1 MQITKLYK
9 AIAETG
15 ATHFQT
21 QDGDLLSI
29 DSKEYQERKDYFIKG
44 GYTIEDDY
52 IRSRKILRCAKIEK
66 DVTITINRPVVNGEK
81 LPEVKEKALCQLC
94 GEPMPE
100 GEEMF
105 NYHGYSGDCPKPPK
119 EIEQVSSFVVFHKP
133 TGQYTGRDLK
143 RKDVPAWSESVIKS
157 FEETFKKV
165 PDRSEFTLVVVDWEK
180 KNISFESF
188 E

>member
-66 DVTITINRPVVNGEK
+66 DVTITLNRPVSVNGEK
-81 LPEVKEKALCQLC
+81 LEDAPEIDSLISAVFFDKKTL
-94 GEPMPE
+94 
-100 GEEMF
+100 EMA
-105 NYHGYSGDCPKPPK
+105 GK
-119 EIEQVSSFVVFHKP
+119 EIRI
-133 TGQYTGRDLK
+133 RDIL
-143 RKDVPAWSESVIKS
+143 PYSEACVES
-157 FEETFKKV
+157 FKKRY
-165 PDRSEFTLVVVDWEK
+165 PDREIDLNDFAVITIDWSK
-180 KNISFESF
+180 KNIQIRPV
-188 E
+188 